1 MPDAIVTK
9 LAHAVR
15 AGRGGVERVHII
27 DGREQEGLLGE
38 VFSNE
43 GIGTLVYTNEYQ
55 AIRPALKKDVRA
67 VLNLIQQG
75 IKADELVRRTRA
87 DLERQIGDFF
97 VFEVDRNPVAC
108 GALHLYADDH
118 KAELASVYVDPRYE
132 NQGIGGKLI
141 TYAENL
147 ARARG
152 VKVLLCLST
161 QAFNYFI
168 QKGGF
173 QVGTPDDLPPGR
185 REAYEKNGRK
195 SQVLVKQLSPS

>member
-1 MPDAIVTK
+1 M
-9 LAHAVR
+9 
-15 AGRGGVERVHII
+15 
-27 DGREQEGLLGE
+27 
-38 VFSNE
+38 
-43 GIGTLVYTNEYQ
+43 
-55 AIRPALKKDVRA
+55 KKDLRA
-67 VLNLIQQG
+67 VLNLVQQG
-75 IKADELVRRTRA
+75 VKADELVKRTRA

-108 GALHLYADDH
+108 GALHLYPDDH

-132 NQGIGGKLI
+132 NQGIGGELI

-147 ARARG
+147 AKAGG

-173 QVGTPDDLPPGR
+173 HVGTPDDLPAGR
-185 REAYEKNGRK
+185 REAYEK
-195 SQVLVKQLSPS
+195 